1 MKLLVAL
8 LLTALCASAEVKT
21 LTLRQALDM
30 AMAQNPDLLLA
41 RLDQQKA
48 RSQVTVTRDP
58 FSPKIYA
65 GSGAAYTY
73 GFPSS
78 IEGSAPAIVQ
88 VRTQM
93 ALFNRPLSY
102 QVAQSNE
109 AARGAAIDVARKQ
122 DEVIYRV
129 TSLYLDAEQ
138 AARSLDAARRQAASL
153 LRVRELMDQRVAEGR
168 ELAIESKKANLAALR
183 ANQHLDTLSL
193 DLLNAEGALGLAL
206 GLGPDDRVRA
216 APEERAPL
224 TVGES
229 EEASI
234 EAALEGSKELKTLES
249 NMQAKMLEIKSY
261 RAERLPK
268 INLVAQ
274 YSLFAK
280 STYQAYFTEFQ
291 RNNAQIGMSIEIPLI
306 TGRSGAA
313 LVSESQAD
321 IAKLRIEVG
330 RTRARITNDLRAAY
344 QDLKRAE
351 MAREVARADLDL
363 AREELTLDLAQ
374 MDEGRMPLAKVEAA
388 RATEDEKWLAYYES
402 QHTAEL
408 ARLNVL
414 QRTGTLDALMR

>member
-30 AMAQNPDLLLA
+30 ALAQNPDLLLA

-88 VRTQM
+88 VKTQM

-168 ELAIESKKANLAALR
+168 ELAIESKKSNLAALR

-206 GLGPDDRVRA
+206 GMGPDDRVRA

-291 RNNAQIGMSIEIPLI
+291 RNNAQIGMSIEVPLI

>member
-30 AMAQNPDLLLA
+30 ALAQNPDLLLA

-88 VRTQM
+88 VKTQM

-168 ELAIESKKANLAALR
+168 ELAIESKKSNLAALR

-206 GLGPDDRVRA
+206 GMGPDDRVRA

-291 RNNAQIGMSIEIPLI
+291 RNNAQIGMSIEVPLI

-363 AREELTLDLAQ
+363 AR
-374 MDEGRMPLAKVEAA
+374 
-388 RATEDEKWLAYYES
+388 ATEDEKWLAYYES

>member
-21 LTLRQALDM
+21 VTLRQALDM
-30 AMAQNPDLLLA
+30 ALAQNPDLLLA

-48 RSQVTVTRDP
+48 RNQVTVTRDP
-58 FSPKIYA
+58 FVPKIYA

-88 VRTQM
+88 VKTQM

-168 ELAIESKKANLAALR
+168 ELAIESKKSNLAVLR
-183 ANQHLDTLSL
+183 ANQHLDALSL

-224 TVGES
+224 TVSES

-234 EAALEGSKELKTLES
+234 EAALESSKELKSLES
-249 NMQAKMLEIKSY
+249 NMQAKMLEVKSY

-280 STYQAYFTEFQ
+280 YAYQAYFTEFQ
-291 RNNAQIGMSIEIPLI
+291 RNNAQLGVSIEVPLI

-313 LVSESQAD
+313 MVSESQAD

-414 QRTGTLDALMR
+414 QRTGTLDALMH

>member
-8 LLTALCASAEVKT
+8 LLTALCAAAEVKT

-88 VRTQM
+88 VKTQM

-138 AARSLDAARRQAASL
+138 AGRSLDAARRQAASL

-216 APEERAPL
+216 ASEERAPL
-224 TVGES
+224 AVGES

-291 RNNAQIGMSIEIPLI
+291 RNNAQIGMSIEVPLI

-321 IAKLRIEVG
+321 IAKLRIEVS

-402 QHTAEL
+402 QHTAER

-414 QRTGTLDALMR
+414 ERTGTLEALMR

>member
-1 MKLLVAL
+1 MKLLSAL
-8 LLTALCASAEVKT
+8 LLSVLCVHAEVKT
-21 LTLRQALDM
+21 MTLRQALDL
-30 AMAQNPDLLLA
+30 ALAQNPDILLA

-58 FSPKIYA
+58 FIPKVFA

-88 VRTQM
+88 VKTQM

-109 AARGAAIDVARKQ
+109 AARGSAIDVGRKQ

-129 TSLYLDAEQ
+129 ASLYLDAEQ
-138 AARSLDAARRQAASL
+138 AARSLDAARKEADSL

-168 ELAIESKKANLAALR
+168 ELPIESKKANVSVLR
-183 ANQHLDTLSL
+183 ANQRIDSLSL

-216 APEERAPL
+216 AAEDRPPL
-224 TVGES
+224 VVSQS
-229 EEASI
+229 EETSI
-234 EAALEGSKELKTLES
+234 ENALANSKELKSLES
-249 NMQAKMLEIKSY
+249 NMQAKILEVKSY
-261 RAERLPK
+261 QAERLPK
-268 INLVAQ
+268 VNLVAQ

-280 STYQAYFTEFQ
+280 YAYQAYFTQFQ
-291 RNNAQIGMSIEIPLI
+291 RNNAQLGMSVEIPLLV
-306 TGRSGAA
+306 GRSSSARAA
-313 LVSESQAD
+313 ESQAD
-321 IAKLRIEVG
+321 IAKIRIEMSQ
-330 RTRARITNDLRAAY
+330 TRARITNDLRTAY
-344 QDLKRAE
+344 QNLKRAE
-351 MAREVARADLDL
+351 TAREVARADLDL

-374 MDEGRMPLAKVEAA
+374 MDEGRLPLAKVEEA
-388 RATEDEKWLAYYES
+388 RATENEKWLAYYES
-402 QHTAEL
+402 QHTAEV

-414 QRTGTLDALMR
+414 RETGTLEAAIH

>member
-30 AMAQNPDLLLA
+30 ALAQNPDLLLA

-58 FSPKIYA
+58 FSPKIYV